1 MFFEDQDTKI
11 TAKNY
16 LEESTDIAV
25 SSQTLDDKNQKLVR
39 KIVEEEDSREI
50 KDLLQQFNLNHTKK
64 QVVRSAIFD
73 QLLDQI
79 TDQMQERLIK
89 RGDQFSNKDLLDYM
103 NTINASVDKTQKQ
116 MQEVDAIPVIQVN
129 QQTNNIVVGPQ
140 LDRES
145 RERVTSAIEMLMKR
159 LEENKLESVEIPEAT
174 IVYNNDED
182 ENLSDSSSS
191 GINNNGGIGEED
203 NSLDDLFNSDVEDD
217 NL

>member
-159 LEENKLESVEIPEAT
+159 LEENKIESVEIPEAT

-182 ENLSDSSSS
+182 ENLSDSSSND
-191 GINNNGGIGEED
+191 INNNGGIGEED

>member
-11 TAKNY
+11 TTKSHI
-16 LEESTDIAV
+16 EESTDIAV

-39 KIVEEEDSREI
+39 RIVEEEDSREI

-159 LEENKLESVEIPEAT
+159 LEENKIESVEIPEAT

-182 ENLSDSSSS
+182 ENLSDSSSND
-191 GINNNGGIGEED
+191 INNNGGSSEEVG
-203 NSLDDLFNSDVEDD
+203 SLDDLFNSDVEDD

>member
-1 MFFEDQDTKI
+1 
-11 TAKNY
+11 
-16 LEESTDIAV
+16 
-25 SSQTLDDKNQKLVR
+25 
-39 KIVEEEDSREI
+39 
-50 KDLLQQFNLNHTKK
+50 
-64 QVVRSAIFD
+64 
-73 QLLDQI
+73 
-79 TDQMQERLIK
+79 MQERLIK

-159 LEENKLESVEIPEAT
+159 LEENKFESVEIPEAT

-182 ENLSDSSSS
+182 KNLSDSSSND
-191 GINNNGGIGEED
+191 INNDEGIGEEVG
-203 NSLDDLFNSDVEDD
+203 SLDNLFNSEIEDD

>member
-1 MFFEDQDTKI
+1 
-11 TAKNY
+11 
-16 LEESTDIAV
+16 
-25 SSQTLDDKNQKLVR
+25 
-39 KIVEEEDSREI
+39 
-50 KDLLQQFNLNHTKK
+50 
-64 QVVRSAIFD
+64 
-73 QLLDQI
+73 
-79 TDQMQERLIK
+79 MQERLIK

-159 LEENKLESVEIPEAT
+159 LEENKIESVEIPEAT

-182 ENLSDSSSS
+182 ENLSDSSSND
-191 GINNNGGIGEED
+191 INNDEEID
-203 NSLDDLFNSDVEDD
+203 EEVGSLDDLFNSDVEDD

>member
-1 MFFEDQDTKI
+1 MFFENQDTEI
-11 TAKNY
+11 TTKNY

-39 KIVEEEDSREI
+39 RIVEEDDSREI

-145 RERVTSAIEMLMKR
+145 RERVTGAIEMLMKR
-159 LEENKLESVEIPEAT
+159 LEENKFESVEIPEVS
-174 IVYNNDED
+174 IVYNSDED
-182 ENLSDSSSS
+182 ENLSDSSSND
-191 GINNNGGIGEED
+191 INNDEEIGEKVD
-203 NSLDDLFNSDVEDD
+203 SLDNLFNSEIEDD

>member
-11 TAKNY
+11 TTKNY

-25 SSQTLDDKNQKLVR
+25 SSQTLDDKNQKLVKR
-39 KIVEEEDSREI
+39 IVEEEDSKEI

-159 LEENKLESVEIPEAT
+159 LEENKLESVEIPETT
-174 IVYNNDED
+174 IVYNNDKD
-182 ENLSDSSSS
+182 ENLSDSSSND
-191 GINNNGGIGEED
+191 INNDEEIVEEVD
-203 NSLDDLFNSDVEDD
+203 SLDNLFNSETEDD